1 MTNKYK
7 KVWKVVSRKPL
18 FMKQTGS
25 KSTFDVKTFLGPKS
39 TFDVKTFLWKTLE
52 YSYPETS
59 DEPDPRY
66 MRVPM
71 TFS

>member
-18 FMKQTGS
+18 SMKQT
-25 KSTFDVKTFLGPKS
+25 GPKS

-52 YSYPETS
+52 YSYPGTS